1 MTSINHWFVCLDLS
15 KMDDILIGYTH
26 FITSFVQPETITFLH
41 VMESSS
47 AAQELVDLFPEI
59 KGKEDLEKIIRKE
72 LTKKVKQYFNNPD
85 TEVRVIIKE
94 GRPTSEI
101 ISVVNSM
108 ESDLLIVGKK
118 TGYIGE
124 GVTARRIVKYV
135 PSSVLFVPE
144 TSRYSMKKAVVP
156 IDFSDQSARALKR
169 AKLLMDKT
177 KGSVTAQH
185 IYKYPSH
192 FFPYMP
198 TDEEKE
204 RIEEHL
210 EDLKKEFIRK
220 HNIEEDVKF
229 VFTLHKEGKLADHV
243 YDQIVQEQA
252 DLLVT
257 GAKSNKKITS
267 FLRDDFTDKMTYYSF
282 GIPLLIQKDKER
294 HQNLLD
300 RFFESSS

>member
-26 FITSFVQPETITFLH
+26 FLTSFVQPETITFLH
-41 VMESSS
+41 VIESSP
-47 AAQELVDLFPEI
+47 ATEELIDLFPEI
-59 KGKEDLEKIIRKE
+59 KEKEDIEKIIRKE
-72 LTKKVKQYFNNPD
+72 LTKKIKPHFENSD
-85 TEVRVIIKE
+85 TEIRVIIKD

-101 ISVVNSM
+101 ISIVNSM
-108 ESDLLIVGKK
+108 EADFLIVGKK
-118 TGYIGE
+118 TGYVGE

-135 PSSVLFVPE
+135 PVSVMFVPE

-169 AKLLMDKT
+169 AMLLMDKT
-177 KGSVTAQH
+177 SGEITAQH

-192 FFPYMP
+192 YFPYMQS
-198 TDEEKE
+198 EEDKQ
-204 RIEEHL
+204 RVDDHL
-210 EDLKKEFIRK
+210 DDLKNEFIRK
-220 HNIEEDVKF
+220 HNIGDDVKF
-229 VFTLHKEGKLADHV
+229 VFTLHKEGKIADLV
-243 YDQIVQEQA
+243 YDQIVQDQA

-257 GAKSNKKITS
+257 GAKSNKKVAR

-294 HQNLLD
+294 HQKLLD
-300 RFFESSS
+300 KFFASTS